1 MIIVLSSCKEE
12 GTYPNKQISI
22 DDFRE
27 LRESRY
33 KLNSH
38 SVRRHI
44 SRLMRSD
51 SVAFAMDSKVR
62 SYYNAGKPFIW
73 INRLGVQA
81 RADTILSFIQNS
93 DTLGLSPR
101 KFRAAQIAAD
111 IRKLRTLD
119 LVEGKDDIN
128 LLMARVEY
136 NLTRAYF
143 RYAAGLEYGFVNPDW
158 LYNRLEQYTVDS
170 ATVRFRRLSDLRPLR
185 PDGKFYSRIL
195 GIAFGDSIS
204 QYLSSLHTD
213 GDLYRRLSGL
223 LVRKKMNRADRIR
236 VLCNMERCRW
246 KYRKV
251 ARLGVE
257 GKYVV
262 VNIPSYSLMAGGK
275 EGREY
280 MRVGCGTFDHKT
292 PLLVSRIERMEI
304 NPQWIVPKSI
314 AMGLV
319 GRIGYMREMG
329 MFVHDKQFGKLPPEN
344 ASYTKVAAGSQY
356 IIQAGGPKNS
366 LGRVIFRFDN
376 NFSVFLHD
384 TSSPWIF
391 KKNMRAVSHG
401 CVRVERPLNLAL
413 FLTSGDGDVSNR
425 VRSLMS
431 IDYDENPGSEE
442 PEGQQ
447 RTYPVSYIS
456 LKESVPL
463 YITYFTVFYNEGGNL
478 SFFSD
483 VYGYD
488 EALARAL
495 SPVIL

>member
-1 MIIVLSSCKEE
+1 MLSSCKEE
-12 GTYPNKQISI
+12 GTYPNKNISI

-38 SVRRHI
+38 RVRRYI
-44 SRLMRSD
+44 SRLMRND
-51 SVAFAMDSKVR
+51 SVAFSMDSKVR
-62 SYYNAGKPFIW
+62 AYYNAESPFVW
-73 INRLGVQA
+73 ISRLGVLG
-81 RADTILSFIQNS
+81 RADTLLSFLQSS

-101 KFRAAQIAAD
+101 KFQVEQIASD

-158 LYNRLEQYTVDS
+158 LYNRLEKYMVDS

-185 PDGKFYSRIL
+185 PDGRFYSRIL

-204 QYLSSLHTD
+204 QYLSSLHTE
-213 GDLYRRLSGL
+213 GNLYRRLSGL
-223 LVRKKMNRADRIR
+223 LAQGKLSRADRIR

-251 ARLGVE
+251 ARLGGE
-257 GKYVV
+257 RKYVV
-262 VNIPSYSLMAGGK
+262 VNIPSYSLIANGK
-275 EGREY
+275 EGWQY
-280 MRVGCGTFDHKT
+280 MRVGCGTLDHKT

-314 AMGLV
+314 AVGLV

-329 MFVHDKQFGKLPPEN
+329 MFVHDKQLGKLPPED
-344 ASYTKVAAGSQY
+344 ATYAKVVSGDQY

-391 KKNMRAVSHG
+391 KKAMRAVSHG
-401 CVRVERPLNLAL
+401 CVRVERPLDLAL
-413 FLTSGDGDVSNR
+413 FLTSGDGNVGSR
-425 VRSLMS
+425 IRSLMS
-431 IDYDENPGSEE
+431 IDYDENLDPEE
-442 PEGQQ
+442 ADGQQ
-447 RTYPVSYIS
+447 RTYPLSYIS
-456 LKESVPL
+456 LKETVPL
-463 YITYFTVFYNEGGNL
+463 YITYFTVFYNKEGGL
-478 SFFSD
+478 SFFND

-488 EALARAL
+488 EALAMAL
-495 SPVIL
+495 SPVMP